1 MVKGSKS
8 LNSIIQ
14 KLKSME
20 SLSPVKFDDKAN
32 AAVRAN
38 NQEIYAREE
47 AEPAAGGNLDK
58 LREQDPNMTSKGA
71 EASYFNYAGSSAEEF
86 VALLLFQDFEK
97 KLESTAAQ
105 KKEDEPD
112 KKKEEEVDKA
122 AAEGAE
128 ILKVAEGDA
137 SKQEENSMVHE
148 KVPEPEPEYDSPI
161 LYEKTVRVG
170 ISNKS
175 HTKVLNSIQI
185 IYVFEIV
192 TAMA

>member
-1 MVKGSKS
+1 M
-8 LNSIIQ
+8 N
-14 KLKSME
+14 
-20 SLSPVKFDDKAN
+20 
-32 AAVRAN
+32 
-38 NQEIYAREE
+38 
-47 AEPAAGGNLDK
+47 
-58 LREQDPNMTSKGA
+58 
-71 EASYFNYAGSSAEEF
+71 
-86 VALLLFQDFEK
+86 
-97 KLESTAAQ
+97 
-105 KKEDEPD
+105 PD
-112 KKKEEEVDKA
+112 KGWEIDLDNLKAQIKPETKAILVNNPSNPCGSCFTKEHME
-122 AAEGAE
+122 E